1 MMMID
6 LVKQFKQQ
14 KSQIR
19 MNNKLILIV
28 EDEEDILE
36 LLEYTLQ
43 KEGYETIGFLT
54 IDNNV
59 RKVLD
64 EEQIDLILMDR
75 NLPGIEG
82 TTFISEIKQQGY
94 ANPVIYVTAKD
105 KDEDIIDGF
114 DNHADDYIT
123 KPFNIKELCARIKAV
138 IKRSSKEVDV
148 LKVKDII
155 YKSSNKKFYID
166 NEEIELTHLEHDLL
180 LEFIKN
186 KDILLSREHLLN
198 SVWQDSFEKKEKTV
212 NVAIKRLKAKID
224 PDAKKEYIRSIRG
237 EGYIFC

>member
-1 MMMID
+1 MMKDQIKKSQ
-6 LVKQFKQQ
+6 LQ
-14 KSQIR
+14 KSQIQ

-54 IDNNV
+54 IDKNV
-59 RKVLD
+59 RKVL
-64 EEQIDLILMDR
+64 EEEEIDLIIMDR

-82 TTFISEIKQQGY
+82 TTFINEIKQQGFS
-94 ANPVIYVTAKD
+94 NPVIYLTAKD
-105 KDEDIIDGF
+105 RDEDIIEGF

-123 KPFNIKELCARIKAV
+123 KPFNIKELCARVKAI
-138 IKRSSKEVDV
+138 IKRTS
-148 LKVKDII
+148 KDIDI
-155 YKSSNKKFYID
+155 LKIKDIVYKSLNKKFYID
-166 NEEIELTHLEHDLL
+166 EKEIELTHLEHDLL

-186 KDILLSREHLLN
+186 KDILMTREHLLN

-224 PDAKKEYIRSIRG
+224 PDGKKDYIRAIRG

>member
-1 MMMID
+1 
-6 LVKQFKQQ
+6 
-14 KSQIR
+14 
-19 MNNKLILIV
+19 MNSKLILII

-54 IDNNV
+54 IDKNV

-64 EEQIDLILMDR
+64 EEEIDLIIMDR

-82 TTFISEIKQQGY
+82 TTFISEIKQQGFS
-94 ANPVIYVTAKD
+94 NPVIYLTAKD
-105 KDEDIIDGF
+105 RDEDIIEGF

-138 IKRSSKEVDV
+138 IKRTS
-148 LKVKDII
+148 KDIDI
-155 YKSSNKKFYID
+155 LKIKDIVYKASNKKFYID
-166 NEEIELTHLEHDLL
+166 EKEVDLTHLEHDLL

-186 KDILLSREHLLN
+186 KDILMTREHLLN
-198 SVWQDSFEKKEKTV
+198 SVWKDSFEKKEKTV

-224 PDAKKEYIRSIRG
+224 PDGEKDYIRAIRG

>member
-1 MMMID
+1 
-6 LVKQFKQQ
+6 
-14 KSQIR
+14 

-82 TTFISEIKQQGY
+82 TTFINEIKKQGY
-94 ANPVIYVTAKD
+94 SNPVIYVSAKD
-105 KDEDIIDGF
+105 DDEDIIEGF
-114 DNHADDYIT
+114 DSHADDYIT
-123 KPFNIKELCARIKAV
+123 KPFNLKELVARVKAV
-138 IKRSSKEVDV
+138 MKRTS
-148 LKVKDII
+148 KDIEI
-155 YKSSNKKFYID
+155 LKIKDIVYRAANKKFFID
-166 NEEIELTHLEHDLL
+166 EIEIELTHLEHDLL
-180 LEFIKN
+180 LEFVKN
-186 KDILLSREHLLN
+186 KDILMSREH
-198 SVWQDSFEKKEKTV
+198 
-212 NVAIKRLKAKID
+212 
-224 PDAKKEYIRSIRG
+224 
-237 EGYIFC
+237 

>member
-1 MMMID
+1 MMMKDQIKK
-6 LVKQFKQQ
+6 LQQQ
-14 KSQIR
+14 KSQIL

-43 KEGYETIGFLT
+43 KEGYETIGFLN
-54 IDNNV
+54 IDKNV
-59 RKVLD
+59 RNVLN
-64 EEQIDLILMDR
+64 EEQIDLIIMDR

-82 TTFISEIKQQGY
+82 TSFINEIKQQGFT
-94 ANPVIYVTAKD
+94 NPVIYVTAKD
-105 KDEDIIDGF
+105 RDEDIIEGF
-114 DNHADDYIT
+114 DSHADDYIT
-123 KPFNIKELCARIKAV
+123 KPFNLKELCARVKAV
-138 IKRSSKEVDV
+138 IKRSSKDIDV
-148 LKVKDII
+148 LKVKDIV

-166 NEEIELTHLEHDLL
+166 ENEIELTHLEHDLL

-186 KDILLSREHLLN
+186 KDILMTREHLLN

-224 PDAKKEYIRSIRG
+224 PEGEKDYIRSIRG

>member
-1 MMMID
+1 
-6 LVKQFKQQ
+6 
-14 KSQIR
+14 

-43 KEGYETIGFLT
+43 KEGYETIGFLN
-54 IDNNV
+54 IDKNV
-59 RKVLD
+59 RNVLN
-64 EEQIDLILMDR
+64 EEQIDLIIMDR

-82 TTFISEIKQQGY
+82 TSFIDEIKQQGFT
-94 ANPVIYVTAKD
+94 NPVIYVTAKD
-105 KDEDIIDGF
+105 RDEDIIEGF
-114 DNHADDYIT
+114 DSHADDYIT
-123 KPFNIKELCARIKAV
+123 KPFNLKELCARVKAV
-138 IKRSSKEVDV
+138 IKRSSKDIDV
-148 LKVKDII
+148 LKVKDIV

-166 NEEIELTHLEHDLL
+166 ENEIELTHLEHDLL

-186 KDILLSREHLLN
+186 KDILMTREHLLN

-224 PDAKKEYIRSIRG
+224 PEGEKDYIRSIRG

>member
-1 MMMID
+1 M
-6 LVKQFKQQ
+6 
-14 KSQIR
+14 
-19 MNNKLILIV
+19 MNNKLILII

-43 KEGYETIGFLT
+43 KEGYETIGFLNVN
-54 IDNNV
+54 NNV
-59 RKVLD
+59 RKVLN

-82 TTFISEIKQQGY
+82 TSFINEIKQQGFS
-94 ANPVIYVTAKD
+94 NPVIYVTAKD
-105 KDEDIIDGF
+105 KDEDIISGF

-138 IKRSSKEVDV
+138 IKRSSKDIEV
-148 LKVKDII
+148 LKVKDIV
-155 YKSSNKKFYID
+155 YTSSNKKFYID
-166 NEEIELTHLEHDLL
+166 NIELNLTHLEHDLL

-186 KDILLSREHLLN
+186 KDILLSREHLLT

-212 NVAIKRLKAKID
+212 NVAIKRLKSKID
-224 PDAKKEYIRSIRG
+224 PNAKKDYIRSVRG

>member
-1 MMMID
+1 
-6 LVKQFKQQ
+6 
-14 KSQIR
+14 

-54 IDNNV
+54 VDKNV

-82 TTFISEIKQQGY
+82 TTFINEIKKQGY
-94 ANPVIYVTAKD
+94 SNPVIYVTAKD
-105 KDEDIIDGF
+105 NDEDIIEGF
-114 DNHADDYIT
+114 DSHADDYIT
-123 KPFNIKELCARIKAV
+123 KPFNLKELCARIKAV

-148 LKVKDII
+148 LKVKDIV
-155 YKSSNKKFYID
+155 YKSANKKFFID
-166 NEEIELTHLEHDLL
+166 DKEIELTHLEHDLL

-186 KDILLSREHLLN
+186 KDILMTREHLLN
-198 SVWQDSFEKKEKTV
+198 KVWEDSFDKKEKTV

-224 PDAKKEYIRSIRG
+224 PNGEKDYIRSIRG

>member
-1 MMMID
+1 
-6 LVKQFKQQ
+6 
-14 KSQIR
+14 
-19 MNNKLILIV
+19 MNNKLILII

-54 IDNNV
+54 VDKNV

-64 EEQIDLILMDR
+64 EEKIDLILMDR
-75 NLPGIEG
+75 NLPNMEG
-82 TTFISEIKQQGY
+82 TSFINEIKKQGY
-94 ANPVIYVTAKD
+94 ATPIIYVTAKD
-105 KDEDIIDGF
+105 KDEDIIEGF
-114 DNHADDYIT
+114 DSYADDYIT

-138 IKRSSKEVDV
+138 IKRSSKEVDI
-148 LKVKDII
+148 LKIKDIV
-155 YKSSNKKFYID
+155 YKSSNKKFYIND
-166 NEEIELTHLEHDLL
+166 EELELTHLEHDLL

-186 KDILLSREHLLN
+186 KDILMTREHLLN
-198 SVWQDSFEKKEKTV
+198 TVWQNSLDKKEKTV

-224 PDAKKEYIRSIRG
+224 PNGEKDYIRSVRG

>member
-1 MMMID
+1 MMKDQIKKSQ
-6 LVKQFKQQ
+6 LQ
-14 KSQIR
+14 KSQIQ

-43 KEGYETIGFLT
+43 KEGYETVGFLT
-54 IDNNV
+54 VDKNV

-64 EEQIDLILMDR
+64 EEQIDLIIMDR

-82 TTFISEIKQQGY
+82 TTFINEIKQQGY
-94 ANPVIYVTAKD
+94 SNPVIYLTAKD
-105 KDEDIIDGF
+105 KDEDIIEGF

-123 KPFNIKELCARIKAV
+123 KPFNIKELCARVKAV
-138 IKRSSKEVDV
+138 IKRTSKDIDV
-148 LKVKDII
+148 LKIKDIV

-166 NEEIELTHLEHDLL
+166 EKEIELTHLEHDLL

-186 KDILLSREHLLN
+186 KDILMTREHLLN

-224 PDAKKEYIRSIRG
+224 PDGKKDYIRAVRG

>member
-1 MMMID
+1 M
-6 LVKQFKQQ
+6 
-14 KSQIR
+14 
-19 MNNKLILIV
+19 MNNKLILII

-43 KEGYETIGFLT
+43 KEGYETIGFLNVN
-54 IDNNV
+54 NNV
-59 RKVLD
+59 RKVLN

-82 TTFISEIKQQGY
+82 TSFINEIKQQGY
-94 ANPVIYVTAKD
+94 TNPVIYVTAKD

-138 IKRSSKEVDV
+138 IKRSSKDVDV
-148 LKVKDII
+148 LKVKDIV

-224 PDAKKEYIRSIRG
+224 PNAKKEYIRSIRG